1 MTGSAIS
8 HPCPICRDTGIAHS
22 APYLMGTAHGDLY
35 TMTACSC
42 PAGKRLTE
50 ATRRPR
56 PGPEG
61 GVLNGE

>member
-1 MTGSAIS
+1 MNDDMT

-22 APYLMGTAHGDLY
+22 APYMMGLVQGDLY
-35 TMTACSC
+35 TITVCSC
-42 PAGKRLTE
+42 SAGKRLTE

-61 GVLNGE
+61 GGVNGE